1 MNYSAFMLSSFLVRG
16 GQQRVL
22 LVGLGGGS
30 LFHLVQ
36 RCQKVPEI
44 EVVEIDPVI
53 VDISR
58 KYFFIEENEKQHII
72 NSDGF
77 TYIHNSDNEIYDAI
91 YLDAY
96 LKPGTSSDSAGYPLN
111 QKTLDYLKTVRSKL
125 VKDGVVVINLNS
137 LPTLHRDLKLFRKVF
152 AEVFVFEEPVYGNI
166 IIVATKTATGLTI
179 KDIKSRGRILDSKN
193 PCSFSFLKQ
202 ANQFKPLSRYE

>member
-58 KYFFIEENEKQHII
+58 KYFFIEEN
-72 NSDGF
+72 
-77 TYIHNSDNEIYDAI
+77 
-91 YLDAY
+91 
-96 LKPGTSSDSAGYPLN
+96 
-111 QKTLDYLKTVRSKL
+111 
-125 VKDGVVVINLNS
+125 
-137 LPTLHRDLKLFRKVF
+137 
-152 AEVFVFEEPVYGNI
+152 
-166 IIVATKTATGLTI
+166 
-179 KDIKSRGRILDSKN
+179 
-193 PCSFSFLKQ
+193 
-202 ANQFKPLSRYE
+202 